1 MASTIILLRRIRTAQ
16 NVSKTT
22 RAMQMIAASKLKKA
36 QDAALTSRPY
46 VEKLSSVSR
55 HLTKRVDKPSLP
67 AYMKAN
73 TAGEGRTL
81 IVAIS
86 PDKGLCGGLVTNL
99 AREVLLATTKN
110 DKIVTVGKKI
120 EGPVSRLSDQL
131 VAAFPFGNTLP
142 AFSVVY
148 PIIEIINEQ
157 FLSGKVDKVEIIST
171 HFENIFTQKPHKTKL
186 LPILSEEMAE
196 DTSASGP
203 KEKNLSD
210 KFQLFEPDLETILPD
225 LLKRY
230 IEMVLYQEILE
241 SYLSEQAARM
251 LAMQNATNNARDI
264 IEDLKLEYNK
274 TRQAKI
280 TSEILDITSAA
291 SSSAKTNGIGKKLE
305 NLVQASYKNGQL
317 DKDTADFIASKLTR
331 NDLKLYIK
339 LLDQEENK
347 KQVFVTAS
355 TQLDKASQEKIQHLF
370 PDKKVV
376 YAIDPSMISGIKVV
390 ENDVE
395 FEINLNR
402 RFHDIIQFLSKND

>member
-1 MASTIILLRRIRTAQ
+1 
-16 NVSKTT
+16 
-22 RAMQMIAASKLKKA
+22 MQMIAASKLKKA

-67 AYMKAN
+67 AYMKIN
-73 TAGEGRTL
+73 TTGEGKTL

-110 DKIVTVGKKI
+110 DKIITVGKKI

-157 FLSGKVDKVEIIST
+157 FLTGKVDKVEIVST
-171 HFENIFTQKPHKTKL
+171 HFENIFTQKPHRTKL
-186 LPILSEEMAE
+186 LPILSEEMEE
-196 DTSASGP
+196 DPSAS
-203 KEKNLSD
+203 KEKKLSD
-210 KFQLFEPDLETILPD
+210 GFQLFEPDLETILPD

-280 TSEILDITSAA
+280 TSEILDITSGA
-291 SSSAKTNGIGKKLE
+291 SSSAKSNGMGKKLE
-305 NLVQASYKNGQL
+305 SIVKASYKNGQL
-317 DKDTADFIASKLTR
+317 DKETVEFIANKLTR

-355 TQLDKASQEKIQHLF
+355 TELDKASKEKIQHLF
-370 PDKKVV
+370 PNKNVV
-376 YAIDPSMISGIKVV
+376 YSVDPSMITGIKVV